1 MEPPQGQ
8 APKLGRTSSGNPPP
22 DESPLKEARLNDV
35 RPRKKG
41 KIKDRI
47 RETIMQTL
55 GVVTTY
61 LAGMWQRYPYPWD
74 RLPGMAERWRR

>member
-1 MEPPQGQ
+1 MEQPQGQ
-8 APKLGRTSSGNPPP
+8 APKLALIPFGRPPP
-22 DESPLKEARLNDV
+22 DESPPKEARLNNM
-35 RPRKKG
+35 RLQKKG
-41 KIKDRI
+41 KIKDST

-74 RLPGMAERWRR
+74 RLPGVAERWRR